1 MSNHAY
7 SLLKE
12 NFLFQGLPDEC
23 LVELSKGTRVQ
34 NFPAETI
41 LFNQGET
48 PDFLYIAIEGS
59 FELFVADADGNET
72 VVEIS
77 SAPNA
82 YTVGAV
88 LTGAPYIVSGRILK
102 KARLLMLD
110 ARELTECV
118 SKYPVFCQNLLGHLT
133 WQFRTMVRQV
143 VSLKTKTTAERLGC
157 YLLNLWDDK
166 EKQEDIVLPYD
177 NRRLATRLGMT
188 TVSLSR
194 AFKILNNHGITHTGK
209 NIRITDENTLRA
221 YCQPDKFL
229 NDHEGPLPLRRM
241 TQIRKN

>member
-1 MSNHAY
+1 MANHAY

-23 LVELSKGTRVQ
+23 LVALSKGTRVQ
-34 NFPAETI
+34 NFPTETI
-41 LFNQGET
+41 LFNQGEV
-48 PDFLYIAIEGS
+48 PDFLYIAVEGS
-59 FELFVADADGNET
+59 FELFVTDADGDET

-82 YTVGAV
+82 YTIGAV
-88 LTGAPYIVSGRILK
+88 LTGATYIVSGRVLQ

-118 SKYPVFCQNLLGHLT
+118 AKYPVFSQNLLGHLT

-143 VSLKTKTTAERLGC
+143 VSLKTKSTAERLGC
-157 YLLNLWDDK
+157 HLLTLWKDR
-166 EKQEDIVLPYD
+166 ESQASIELPYD

-194 AFKILNNHGITHTGK
+194 AFKILNQHGISHAGK
-209 NIRITDENTLRA
+209 KVRITDEESLRTF
-221 YCQPDKFL
+221 CQPDEFL
-229 NDHEGPLPLRRM
+229 NELERPLPLRKLHM
-241 TQIRKN
+241 SD

>member
-1 MSNHAY
+1 MAKHAND
-7 SLLKE
+7 LLK
-12 NFLFQGLPDEC
+12 NHFLFQGLPDEC
-23 LVELSKGTRVQ
+23 LVHLSKGTRVQ

-59 FELFVADADGNET
+59 FELFVVDVDGNET

-82 YTVGAV
+82 YTIGAV
-88 LTGAPYIVSGRILK
+88 LTGAPYIVSGRVLQ

-110 ARELTECV
+110 ARELMECV
-118 SKYPVFCQNLLGHLT
+118 SKYPMFSQYLLSHLT
-133 WQFRTMVRQV
+133 WQFRTMVRQI
-143 VSLKTKTTAERLGC
+143 VSLKTKSTTERLGC
-157 YLLNLWDDK
+157 HLLNLWSDRKSQDCI
-166 EKQEDIVLPYD
+166 ELPYD

-194 AFKILNNHGITHTGK
+194 AFKILNQHGVTHVGK
-209 NIRITDENTLRA
+209 KVRITDENSLRA
-221 YCQPDKFL
+221 YCQPDEFL
-229 NDHEGPLPLRRM
+229 IEQEKPLPLRLL
-241 TQIRKN
+241 N